1 MKNMKDIKG
10 FFKKKKLTYHLNAMI
25 LTLIIIGIMVL
36 VNYIVFIHD
45 IRFDCTAN
53 RIYSLSEQSKQFLT
67 NFVNDIKVLG
77 FFKNNTDTTM
87 IRQLLKS
94 YEDFS
99 DNIKVSFVDPE
110 KEPRMANQYGVDS
123 YGVIVFIGP
132 ERKKKLNINSLYTYS
147 NITGKSIF
155 KGEQEFT
162 RAIIDVTK
170 ENTSTI
176 CFTKGHEEYS
186 LEKELKKFKDA
197 LEGEGYKLSS
207 NNLVQS
213 GISDETDLIVIAGPK
228 RDFHYSEISLI
239 KKFIDRGGNI
249 FFFIEPPINLKA
261 NSLKNINAF
270 LSDTLAVNIGE
281 RIVIDDKQSYYFD
294 PYSPIAN
301 MKSHPITDKLI
312 EEEMSIVLPLSR
324 NLSKN
329 YDYKGLANAKQLLNS
344 SKHSWG
350 ESDFMAEK
358 IYKDADDLEGP
369 LCLGFSVTKPI
380 SKSKN
385 SSGEEASDEMRAVI
399 LGSTAIITDK
409 VFNIQANGDFI
420 INCVNWLTNQEEKIN
435 IKPKEID
442 AESINLTPSVGK
454 AIFYGTVVILPIFIF
469 IIGSF
474 VWFRRKYL

>member
-1 MKNMKDIKG
+1 
-10 FFKKKKLTYHLNAMI
+10 
-25 LTLIIIGIMVL
+25 
-36 VNYIVFIHD
+36 
-45 IRFDCTAN
+45 
-53 RIYSLSEQSKQFLT
+53 
-67 NFVNDIKVLG
+67 
-77 FFKNNTDTTM
+77 
-87 IRQLLKS
+87 
-94 YEDFS
+94 
-99 DNIKVSFVDPE
+99 
-110 KEPRMANQYGVDS
+110 
-123 YGVIVFIGP
+123 
-132 ERKKKLNINSLYTYS
+132 
-147 NITGKSIF
+147 
-155 KGEQEFT
+155 
-162 RAIIDVTK
+162 
-170 ENTSTI
+170 
-176 CFTKGHEEYS
+176 
-186 LEKELKKFKDA
+186 
-197 LEGEGYKLSS
+197 
-207 NNLVQS
+207 
-213 GISDETDLIVIAGPK
+213 
-228 RDFHYSEISLI
+228 
-239 KKFIDRGGNI
+239 
-249 FFFIEPPINLKA
+249 
-261 NSLKNINAF
+261 
-270 LSDTLAVNIGE
+270 
-281 RIVIDDKQSYYFD
+281 
-294 PYSPIAN
+294 